1 MWPRASGGNSPMPQP
16 KAKANNSPRLTRFS
30 GTFSI
35 GGCVQIGDG
44 SGTCEILTVAVYQC
58 GTARLHSQARDQ
70 SRSIQTCLSLTV
82 APFYEYF
89 FFLLWGEGIF
99 VLYGRSGRVRARGA
113 VVLESWNFC
122 QPLTPIRLQHA
133 TSHPAL
139 VIVWLEGVKGR

>member
-1 MWPRASGGNSPMPQP
+1 MPQP

-89 FFLLWGEGIF
+89 FFYSGGKGF
-99 VLYGRSGRVRARGA
+99 SYCTVGRV
-113 VVLESWNFC
+113 ESEREAPSSWKVGTFVS
-122 QPLTPIRLQHA
+122 L
-133 TSHPAL
+133 
-139 VIVWLEGVKGR
+139 